1 MNLAVNDNIDRSVLS
16 TQAAILA
23 GDPDARRHWLSIP
36 EDVMAGIFEE
46 IQELL
51 EEGSADTHWAWEF
64 VAPALAVH

>member
-1 MNLAVNDNIDRSVLS
+1 MKLESHHNDDRSVLN

-23 GDPDARRHWLSIP
+23 GDPDIRRHWLSIP

-46 IQELL
+46 VQELL
-51 EEGSADTHWAWEF
+51 DEGSAESHWAWQF